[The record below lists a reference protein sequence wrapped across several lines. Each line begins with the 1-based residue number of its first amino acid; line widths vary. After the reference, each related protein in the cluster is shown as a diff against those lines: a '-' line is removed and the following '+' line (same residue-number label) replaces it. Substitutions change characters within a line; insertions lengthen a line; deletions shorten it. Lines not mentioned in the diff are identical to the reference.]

1 MFINFFTSEV
11 LIISLILVLNLFCY
25 LYLKKISK
33 LLNLFDYPDEVR
45 KLHKFKTPLLGGI
58 FIYSS
63 ILLYILIIP
72 NITKL
77 GYSYFYLYSFKS
89 IFFLIF
95 SFSSIFILG
104 YLDDKF
110 TISPDKKLVILFLIC
125 YIYVISDN
133 TVRIE
138 QIRLDFINLDIEI
151 NKFSPIFT
159 SIFIVTFIIFSNMF
173 DGIDGQSSFFFIFT
187 IFILIFNN
195 LVILNFLIFLIILLG
210 IFFYFNIKSRIFLGD
225 NGIFV
230 IGFIISVLYLKTY
243 NVYGTL
249 SFDKL
254 ILISFFPLID
264 MIRVSLMRIFK
275 GQNPMRPDTT
285 HLHHI
290 IKHKK
295 AKLIFISLLTIY
307 PLTIYS
313 FLNNFILSIVSSLLL
328 YFVIIFKRG

>member
-1 MFINFFTSEV
+1 
-11 LIISLILVLNLFCY
+11 
-25 LYLKKISK
+25 
-33 LLNLFDYPDEVR
+33 
-45 KLHKFKTPLLGGI
+45 
-58 FIYSS
+58 
-63 ILLYILIIP
+63 
-72 NITKL
+72 
-77 GYSYFYLYSFKS
+77 
-89 IFFLIF
+89 
-95 SFSSIFILG
+95 
-104 YLDDKF
+104 
-110 TISPDKKLVILFLIC
+110 
-125 YIYVISDN
+125 
-133 TVRIE
+133 
-138 QIRLDFINLDIEI
+138 
-151 NKFSPIFT
+151 
-159 SIFIVTFIIFSNMF
+159 MF